1 MSGEGKNPNPV
12 ISFSFRRIIFFFLF
26 NSSRVSYFQHLS
38 PWPMRV
44 DRA

>member
-12 ISFSFRRIIFFFLF
+12 INFFFCRIVFFLVT
-26 NSSRVSYFQHLS
+26 SSRVSSFQHLS

-44 DRA
+44 DHG